1 MTGELSTALLIV
13 VLVVTLTNL
22 LIGVLVWQRHDG
34 LAHRVTKIEAAQQH
48 ALSARETREIHER
61 LASIEGQMSATNQVM
76 RTIQEYLLEQ
86 DP

>member
-1 MTGELSTALLIV
+1 MSGELSSALLIV
-13 VLVVTLTNL
+13 VLVVTLANL
-22 LIGVLVWQRHDG
+22 LVGVLMWQRHDE

-61 LASIEGQMSATNQVM
+61 LASIEGQMITTTQLM